1 MEAGAVQQ
9 QTLIVPHA
17 ETLISASKLAIQEDK
32 PIKLDFYVES
42 MQCRCRLV
50 KNQQK
55 ENLLFKS
62 DDEYTSPIR
71 KLFQIDSSQTS
82 DGHKDII
89 CVTENSIYIINN
101 RILQQQ
107 QAS

>member
-1 MEAGAVQQ
+1 MEAGMAQQ
-9 QTLIVPHA
+9 QSSMVPHA
-17 ETLISASKLAIQEDK
+17 ETLLSASKLAIQEDK

-71 KLFQIDSSQTS
+71 KLFQIDSSAS
-82 DGHKDII
+82 PSGHKDII
-89 CVTENSIYIINN
+89 CITENSIYIINN
-101 RILQQQ
+101 KILQQP
-107 QAS
+107 SS